1 MAMSEEY
8 VSLQSALRALRYA
21 LGSVRFRDTERRV
34 IFFEF
39 VVALNRYGEIDSDKA
54 SEILQRADP
63 FLEELIQA

>member
-1 MAMSEEY
+1 MSEEC

-21 LGSVRFRDTERRV
+21 LGSVRIRDTERRV

-39 VVALNRYGEIDSDKA
+39 VVALNRYGEIDCDKA
-54 SEILQRADP
+54 SEILQRADL